1 MRYNIKENMWEVIQ
15 ASSEKHQGP
24 SARYGHSLVAY
35 DVRSNV
41 VSYISLLLPCIINC
55 FCWLSYSNCK
65 WIFWVKGSAE
75 LFLGVSGMCVVR
87 LFLFLPFIA
96 FIIVI
101 HKQLLCNC
109 TNLGSC
115 VFCAPLDQHIGRHI
129 DRQSTD
135 VLVDIS
141 AECRPTC
148 RSTYRSSVGQ
158 YVNQD
163 VSLDIL
169 AYISVEH
176 RWICRLTLDWYVGRY
191 VDQEWLSDCWLTCR
205 SIGYRYSADSSLL
218 LAYWWL

>member
-15 ASSEKHQGP
+15 ASTEKHQGP

-55 FCWLSYSNCK
+55 FCWLSYSTCK

-75 LFLGVSGMCVVR
+75 LFLGVNGMCVVR

-115 VFCAPLDQHIGRHI
+115 VFCAPLDWHIGQHIN
-129 DRQSTD
+129 RQSTD
-135 VLVDIS
+135 VLVNIS
-141 AECRPTC
+141 AECRSIC
-148 RSTYRSSVGQ
+148 QLRCVARHIGRHIGRASVDMSTDTR
-158 YVNQD
+158 
-163 VSLDIL
+163 L
-169 AYISVEH
+169 
-176 RWICRLTLDWYVGRY
+176 ICRPICRPRV
-191 VDQEWLSDCWLTCR
+191 VFWLS
-205 SIGYRYSADSSLL
+205 ADMLIDRL
-218 LAYWWL
+218 PIFRQ